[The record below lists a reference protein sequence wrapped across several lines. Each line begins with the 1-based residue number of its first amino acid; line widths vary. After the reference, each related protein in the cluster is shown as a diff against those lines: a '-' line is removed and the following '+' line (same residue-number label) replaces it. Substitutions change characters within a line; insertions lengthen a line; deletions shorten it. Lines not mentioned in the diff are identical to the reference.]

1 MKQGGGMRVAD
12 HKPGTAVSKDAAVY
26 FRGLTYA
33 DQTKPE
39 SVPINA
45 YRKLLCRKMFRYPS
59 FGKYR
64 FIVSGIKKGNN
75 QHYSLNF
82 QVELAGVEPASK
94 RGSHK
99 LSTCLSPT

>member
-45 YRKLLCRKMFRYPS
+45 Y
-59 FGKYR
+59 
-64 FIVSGIKKGNN
+64 
-75 QHYSLNF
+75 
-82 QVELAGVEPASK
+82 
-94 RGSHK
+94 
-99 LSTCLSPT
+99 